1 MTDMFVTL
9 SKDGDYWI
17 VEEKQEGEKVII
29 NPILCIGRY
38 QTARRALAGLR
49 LVLHLFKRN
58 RTGLAERSSHTENTK
73 WALEHPDEVIAGLE
87 DRIAKLEHL
96 INHGYITGEDD

>member
-17 VEEKQEGEKVII
+17 VEEKREGEKVIV
-29 NPILCIGRY
+29 NPILCIGQY

-49 LVLHLFKRN
+49 LVLDLFKRN
-58 RTGLAERSSHTENTK
+58 RAGLAERSHTDNTK
-73 WALEHPDEVIAGLE
+73 WALEHPDEVIAGFE
-87 DRIAKLEHL
+87 DRIAKLEYL
-96 INHGYITGEDD
+96 INRGDISGE